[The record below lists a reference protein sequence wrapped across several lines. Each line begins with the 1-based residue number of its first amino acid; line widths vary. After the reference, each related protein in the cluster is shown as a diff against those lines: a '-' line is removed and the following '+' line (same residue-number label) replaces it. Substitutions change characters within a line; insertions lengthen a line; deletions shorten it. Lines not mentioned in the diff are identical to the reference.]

1 MSPDYRKEGFI
12 PLEYDSDE
20 YESDESSD
28 VRVYIHSVADCYAS
42 AMALGG
48 HFEGSDLEDYLSSE
62 GEWDSC

>member
-20 YESDESSD
+20 YESDESID
-28 VRVYIHSVADCYAS
+28 VGVYTHSVADCYAS

-48 HFEGSDLEDYLSSE
+48 RFEGSDLEDFLSSD